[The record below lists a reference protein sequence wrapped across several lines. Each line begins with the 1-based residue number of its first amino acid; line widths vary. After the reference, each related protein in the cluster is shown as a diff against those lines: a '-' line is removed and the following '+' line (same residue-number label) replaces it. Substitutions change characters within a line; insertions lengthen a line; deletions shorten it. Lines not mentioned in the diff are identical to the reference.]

1 MAEQEPQLNE
11 HNKQEYPPMHTA
23 EHILNQTMV
32 RIFGSKRAVNAHIE
46 RKKSK
51 CDYELPHPPTAQQ
64 IQEIE
69 NKVNEIIAQ
78 DLPVWIE
85 YTTQEEAR
93 QQFDLTRLPPNA
105 TETLRIVHVG
115 AYDACPCAGLHVE
128 RTTQIGRFVIASSQ
142 YDHPLFR
149 IRFRLL

>member
-1 MAEQEPQLNE
+1 ME
-11 HNKQEYPPMHTA
+11 
-23 EHILNQTMV
+23 
-32 RIFGSKRAVNAHIE
+32 
-46 RKKSK
+46 KSK
-51 CDYELPHPPTAQQ
+51 NKKPKEQSE
-64 IQEIE
+64 EITNETVQTSISPAE

-93 QQFDLTRLPPNA
+93 QRFDLTRLPQNA

-115 AYDACPCAGLHVE
+115 EYDACPCAGLHVE
-128 RTTQIGRFVIASSQ
+128 RTAQIGRFVIASSQ
-142 YDHPLFR
+142 YNQPLFR